1 MVAEPNDPVSRRG
14 SLARTAVRLL
24 IIAIPLNFAWE
35 MLQAPSF
42 TGMPGDALWAT
53 AVCAQAAVG
62 DGVITLGLCG
72 LGAWAFGD
80 PRWFAPARLHRYVVI
95 VGIAVAVQVLIEW
108 VMVHGLGRWAYDP
121 VQPLVPG
128 LGVGLLPV
136 LQAVMLV
143 PPIFG
148 TLARWESR

>member
-1 MVAEPNDPVSRRG
+1 
-14 SLARTAVRLL
+14 
-24 IIAIPLNFAWE
+24 
-35 MLQAPSF
+35 MLQAPTF

-62 DGVITLGLCG
+62 DGVIALGLWG

-80 PRWFAPARLHRYVVI
+80 PRWFAPARSRRYVMI

-108 VMVHGLGRWAYDP
+108 VMVYGLGRWGYDP
-121 VQPLVPG
+121 VQPFVPG

-148 TLARWESR
+148 TLAWWESR

>member
-1 MVAEPNDPVSRRG
+1 
-14 SLARTAVRLL
+14 LL

-35 MLQAPSF
+35 MLQASSF
-42 TGMPGDALWAT
+42 TGMPPDALWAT
-53 AVCAQAAVG
+53 VLCAQAAVG
-62 DGVITLGLCG
+62 DGVIALGLCG

-80 PRWFAPARLHRYVVI
+80 PRWFMPTRLRRYVMI
-95 VGIAVAVQVLIEW
+95 VGIAVAVQVLNEW
-108 VMVHGLGRWAYDP
+108 VMVYGLGRWGYDP

-143 PPIFG
+143 PLTFG
-148 TLARWESR
+148 TVAWWESR